1 MTAQTAAQR
10 IFGAQAPLYAVSKVH
25 IRDDSLDEVERLAA
39 VGAPHRWAVD
49 IGTGT
54 GFTAFAMTALSERV
68 LASDITNPML
78 QQAKRLGS
86 DRRLKNLAL
95 TQNSAEA
102 LPFAD
107 SSLDLITCRKAAHHF
122 SGFERALDEMRR
134 TIRTGG
140 SLVMADSV
148 SPEDDAL
155 FEWINSMESR
165 RDFSH
170 VSDRKAS
177 VIRRMLADR
186 GFKVTGSENARV
198 YLEFNDWVART
209 KVEAQEVDALR
220 RDFQSA
226 GPEVQAA
233 FQVQPTDEAGD
244 FMFSWP
250 TWVFRAVKG

>member
-1 MTAQTAAQR
+1 MTGQTAAQR
-10 IFGAQAPLYAVSKVH
+10 MFGAQAPLYAVSKVH
-25 IRDDSLDEVERLAA
+25 IRDDSLDQIQRLTA

-49 IGTGT
+49 IGTGA

-86 DRRLKNLAL
+86 DRGLKNLAL
-95 TQNSAEA
+95 TQNTAEA

-107 SSLDLITCRKAAHHF
+107 SSLDLITCRTAAHHF

-134 TIRTGG
+134 TLRTGG

-155 FEWINSMESR
+155 FEWINDIELR

-170 VSDRKAS
+170 VSDRKVS
-177 VIRRMLADR
+177 VIRRMLDDR
-186 GFKVTGSENARV
+186 SFEVTGSE
-198 YLEFNDWVART
+198 
-209 KVEAQEVDALR
+209 DAGSTWSSTIGRPAPRWKHRKLTP
-220 RDFQSA
+220 FA
-226 GPEVQAA
+226 GTSSRPD
-233 FQVQPTDEAGD
+233 P
-244 FMFSWP
+244 
-250 TWVFRAVKG
+250 R

>member
-1 MTAQTAAQR
+1 MTGQTAAQR
-10 IFGAQAPLYAVSKVH
+10 MFGAQAPLYAVSKVH
-25 IRDDSLDEVERLAA
+25 IRDGSLDEVERLAA
-39 VGAPHRWAVD
+39 PGAPYRWAVD
-49 IGTGT
+49 IGTGA
-54 GFTAFAMTALSERV
+54 GFTAFAMAVLSERV

-86 DRRLKNLAL
+86 DRGLKNLAL
-95 TQNSAEA
+95 TQNTAEA

-107 SSLDLITCRKAAHHF
+107 SSLDLITCRKAGHHF

-134 TIRTGG
+134 TLRTGG

-155 FEWINSMESR
+155 FEWINDIELR

-170 VSDRKAS
+170 VSNRKVS
-177 VIRRMLADR
+177 VIRRMLDDR
-186 GFKVTGSENARV
+186 RFEMTGSEDGRV
-198 YLEFNDWVART
+198 YLEFNDWVDRT
-209 KVEAQEVDALR
+209 KVAAEEVDALR

-226 GPEVQAA
+226 GPTVQAA
-233 FQVQPTDEAGD
+233 FEVHPADEAGD
-244 FMFSWP
+244 FLFSWP